1 MEDQLQF
8 LRALR
13 NNIKK
18 KSYVKACLWSASYS
32 HMKLTI
38 SYLNK
43 NDFNESE
50 IIEFIKKTM
59 TTPVFVRLMN
69 ENFKKDLK
77 VENYDDEMIII
88 WERERDRYH
97 PHGKV
102 KIFVS
107 GGGVSYGT
115 DEAGSTW
122 CSSFGTSTWKLHSY
136 KE

>member
-1 MEDQLQF
+1 
-8 LRALR
+8 
-13 NNIKK
+13 
-18 KSYVKACLWSASYS
+18 
-32 HMKLTI
+32 MKLTI

-77 VENYDDEMIII
+77 MENYDGEMIII
-88 WERERDRYH
+88 WERERDRDH

-102 KIFVS
+102 KIFMS
-107 GGGVSYGT
+107 GGGISFGT

-122 CSSFGTSTWKLHSY
+122 WSSSGTSTWKLHSY